1 GCSSRATAAGT
12 SSPAIRR
19 RASRYGTRGSA
30 TSRTRRR
37 PTCSTAR
44 STFSSRPATCC
55 MRSGCTADDRS
66 SIEQV
71 RQPFSETGLR
81 TAARRRVR
89 ARRPWHGGGSK
100 SSLLVAPQ
108 VPAEERQHTLLEA
121 LLDAVDV
128 IAFVRLERMLDA
140 VAGHRLAQR
149 AVRADQPVLLA
160 DVEH

>member
-1 GCSSRATAAGT
+1 TAEGT
-12 SSPAIRR
+12 WSPAIRQ
-19 RASRYGTRGSA
+19 RASRCGTRGSA

-37 PTCSTAR
+37 PICSTAR
-44 STFSSRPATCC
+44 STFSLRPATCC
-55 MRSGCTADDRS
+55 TRSSCTADDRS
-66 SIEQV
+66 SIEQI

-81 TAARRRVR
+81 TAACRRVR
-89 ARRPWHGGGSK
+89 ARRPWHGGGSE
-100 SSLLVAPQ
+100 SALLVVPK
-108 VPAEERQHTLLEA
+108 VPAEERQHTILEA

-149 AVRADQPVLLA
+149 VVRADQPVLLA